1 MNLNRV
7 AANGPAIAP
16 VSRSCSAKFAD
27 NLLMLLSRHGWV
39 GALIAMFVAIMLV
52 SPASAQTTAPVQTAW
67 RLLDYVAVDYP
78 EAVKGGQIVSPTE
91 YAEMTEFSASARERI
106 TSLASSSAKADL
118 ARRATALERLI
129 AAKAPAEAVGT
140 AARSLAADLIAAYPV
155 PLAPAVAPNY
165 PRGQALFNQNCA
177 SCHAMTGD
185 GKGPKSV
192 GLDPPPIAFI
202 DKARA
207 RERSTFAFYQVLEQG
222 IDGTSM
228 ESFADR
234 PLQDRWDL
242 ALYAGT
248 FAFPASKVAEGERI
262 WKSDAALRNRINM
275 EKLVGMTPAALA
287 ANIGEERADAV
298 IAYLRRNPS
307 VVVPQVSGTL
317 TVARARLNEAVTAYA
332 KGDRKGAT
340 NLALSA
346 YLDGFEP
353 VEPVLS
359 ARDNALMVRIEG
371 AMGALRAAIA
381 NGTSPTTVRDQT
393 RALDTLFG
401 EAETV
406 LAPEQA
412 SGASSFFGAFTILL
426 REGLEAL
433 LIVVAMLAFLRK
445 ADRSDVM
452 PYVHGGWVAALVA
465 GAATWAVATYAVEI
479 SGASRELTEGFGS
492 VFAAL
497 VLLWVT
503 RTAVRMLDNVID
515 ISRYPLPQQEAEAKA
530 KRRIGLGITGLAD
543 ALLFCGQTYGASPAI
558 ETTRRWLGI
567 IRREAYR
574 ASAELASEKGCF
586 PSYDACMLD
595 APNLRSLDE
604 QTRALIASHG
614 LRNGCLTSIAPT
626 GTTSLLAGNVSFG
639 IEPVFAYTYRR
650 RLRQPDGST
659 REELVED
666 YAMQVWRRVKGD
678 APPPDDI
685 FVSAQTLK
693 PSDHVAMQ
701 AAAQELVDSS
711 ISKTVNC
718 PESITFEDFA
728 DIYVEGYRLGCKG
741 LTTYRPNAVTGS
753 VLQVDEE
760 PKPAPSPEPEVALTP
775 RADALAGQTYKLK
788 WPDSAHAVYVTIND
802 VDTPAGRRPFEI
814 FINSKNMEH
823 YAWTLGVTRMISA
836 VFRRGGDVSFVPEEL
851 KAVFDPR
858 GGAWIGGR
866 YVPSLLAAIGGVIE
880 RHMGLAQ
887 PALPLPGLHEDASV
901 ASKLTA
907 GTCCPQC
914 GAAGLIKSEGC
925 NSCTQCGFSKC
936 G

>member
-1 MNLNRV
+1 
-7 AANGPAIAP
+7 
-16 VSRSCSAKFAD
+16 
-27 NLLMLLSRHGWV
+27 
-39 GALIAMFVAIMLV
+39 MFVAIMLV

-177 SCHAMTGD
+177 SCHATTGD

-401 EAETV
+401 EAEPV

-497 VLLWVT
+497 VLLWVGIWMHGKSNADAWQRYIREKLT
-503 RTAVRMLDNVID
+503 TELNARSAWFLFVLSFVVVYREVFETILFYAAIWTQGNGGAVLAGAGSAIAILAVIAGVMMRYSRMLPIGKFFAYSSALMALLAVVLIGKGV
-515 ISRYPLPQQEAEAKA
+515 SALQEAGYLPVNPLDGFPRIEILGLYPTTEGVAAQAVMIALLAFGFGLNRRTTNKEAKA
-530 KRRIGLGITGLAD
+530 
-543 ALLFCGQTYGASPAI
+543 
-558 ETTRRWLGI
+558 
-567 IRREAYR
+567 
-574 ASAELASEKGCF
+574 
-586 PSYDACMLD
+586 
-595 APNLRSLDE
+595 
-604 QTRALIASHG
+604 
-614 LRNGCLTSIAPT
+614 
-626 GTTSLLAGNVSFG
+626 
-639 IEPVFAYTYRR
+639 
-650 RLRQPDGST
+650 
-659 REELVED
+659 
-666 YAMQVWRRVKGD
+666 
-678 APPPDDI
+678 
-685 FVSAQTLK
+685 
-693 PSDHVAMQ
+693 
-701 AAAQELVDSS
+701 
-711 ISKTVNC
+711 
-718 PESITFEDFA
+718 
-728 DIYVEGYRLGCKG
+728 
-741 LTTYRPNAVTGS
+741 
-753 VLQVDEE
+753 
-760 PKPAPSPEPEVALTP
+760 
-775 RADALAGQTYKLK
+775 
-788 WPDSAHAVYVTIND
+788 
-802 VDTPAGRRPFEI
+802 
-814 FINSKNMEH
+814 
-823 YAWTLGVTRMISA
+823 
-836 VFRRGGDVSFVPEEL
+836 
-851 KAVFDPR
+851 
-858 GGAWIGGR
+858 
-866 YVPSLLAAIGGVIE
+866 
-880 RHMGLAQ
+880 
-887 PALPLPGLHEDASV
+887 
-901 ASKLTA
+901 
-907 GTCCPQC
+907 
-914 GAAGLIKSEGC
+914 
-925 NSCTQCGFSKC
+925 
-936 G
+936 

>member
-177 SCHAMTGD
+177 SCHATTGD

-381 NGTSPTTVRDQT
+381 NGTSPPTVRDQT

-401 EAETV
+401 EAEPV

-497 VLLWVT
+497 VLLWVGIWMHGKSNADAWQRYIREKLT
-503 RTAVRMLDNVID
+503 TELNARSAWFLFVLSFVVVYREVFETILFYAAIWTQGNGGAVLAGAGSAIAILAVIAGVMMRYSRMLPIGKFFAYSSALMALLAVVLIGKGV
-515 ISRYPLPQQEAEAKA
+515 SALQEAGYLPVNPLDGFPRIEILGLYPTTEGVAAQAVMIALLAFGFGLNRRTTNKEAKA
-530 KRRIGLGITGLAD
+530 
-543 ALLFCGQTYGASPAI
+543 
-558 ETTRRWLGI
+558 
-567 IRREAYR
+567 
-574 ASAELASEKGCF
+574 
-586 PSYDACMLD
+586 
-595 APNLRSLDE
+595 
-604 QTRALIASHG
+604 
-614 LRNGCLTSIAPT
+614 
-626 GTTSLLAGNVSFG
+626 
-639 IEPVFAYTYRR
+639 
-650 RLRQPDGST
+650 
-659 REELVED
+659 
-666 YAMQVWRRVKGD
+666 
-678 APPPDDI
+678 
-685 FVSAQTLK
+685 
-693 PSDHVAMQ
+693 
-701 AAAQELVDSS
+701 
-711 ISKTVNC
+711 
-718 PESITFEDFA
+718 
-728 DIYVEGYRLGCKG
+728 
-741 LTTYRPNAVTGS
+741 
-753 VLQVDEE
+753 
-760 PKPAPSPEPEVALTP
+760 
-775 RADALAGQTYKLK
+775 
-788 WPDSAHAVYVTIND
+788 
-802 VDTPAGRRPFEI
+802 
-814 FINSKNMEH
+814 
-823 YAWTLGVTRMISA
+823 
-836 VFRRGGDVSFVPEEL
+836 
-851 KAVFDPR
+851 
-858 GGAWIGGR
+858 
-866 YVPSLLAAIGGVIE
+866 
-880 RHMGLAQ
+880 
-887 PALPLPGLHEDASV
+887 
-901 ASKLTA
+901 
-907 GTCCPQC
+907 
-914 GAAGLIKSEGC
+914 
-925 NSCTQCGFSKC
+925 
-936 G
+936 

>member
-1 MNLNRV
+1 
-7 AANGPAIAP
+7 
-16 VSRSCSAKFAD
+16 
-27 NLLMLLSRHGWV
+27 MLLSRHGWV

-177 SCHAMTGD
+177 SCHATTGD

-497 VLLWVT
+497 VLLWVGIWMHGKSNADAWQRYIREKLT
-503 RTAVRMLDNVID
+503 TELNARSAWFLFVLSFVVVYREVFETILFYAAIWTQGNGGAVLAGAGSAIAILAVIAGVMMRYSRMLPIGKFFAYSSALMALLAVVLIGKGV
-515 ISRYPLPQQEAEAKA
+515 SALQEAGYLPVNPLDGFPRIEILGLYPTTEGVAAQAVMIALLAFGFGLNRRTTNKEAKA
-530 KRRIGLGITGLAD
+530 
-543 ALLFCGQTYGASPAI
+543 
-558 ETTRRWLGI
+558 
-567 IRREAYR
+567 
-574 ASAELASEKGCF
+574 
-586 PSYDACMLD
+586 
-595 APNLRSLDE
+595 
-604 QTRALIASHG
+604 
-614 LRNGCLTSIAPT
+614 
-626 GTTSLLAGNVSFG
+626 
-639 IEPVFAYTYRR
+639 
-650 RLRQPDGST
+650 
-659 REELVED
+659 
-666 YAMQVWRRVKGD
+666 
-678 APPPDDI
+678 
-685 FVSAQTLK
+685 
-693 PSDHVAMQ
+693 
-701 AAAQELVDSS
+701 
-711 ISKTVNC
+711 
-718 PESITFEDFA
+718 
-728 DIYVEGYRLGCKG
+728 
-741 LTTYRPNAVTGS
+741 
-753 VLQVDEE
+753 
-760 PKPAPSPEPEVALTP
+760 
-775 RADALAGQTYKLK
+775 
-788 WPDSAHAVYVTIND
+788 
-802 VDTPAGRRPFEI
+802 
-814 FINSKNMEH
+814 
-823 YAWTLGVTRMISA
+823 
-836 VFRRGGDVSFVPEEL
+836 
-851 KAVFDPR
+851 
-858 GGAWIGGR
+858 
-866 YVPSLLAAIGGVIE
+866 
-880 RHMGLAQ
+880 
-887 PALPLPGLHEDASV
+887 
-901 ASKLTA
+901 
-907 GTCCPQC
+907 
-914 GAAGLIKSEGC
+914 
-925 NSCTQCGFSKC
+925 
-936 G
+936 

>member
-1 MNLNRV
+1 
-7 AANGPAIAP
+7 
-16 VSRSCSAKFAD
+16 
-27 NLLMLLSRHGWV
+27 
-39 GALIAMFVAIMLV
+39 MFVAIMLV

-177 SCHAMTGD
+177 SCHATTGD

-497 VLLWVT
+497 VLLWVGIWMHGKSNADAWQRYIREKLT
-503 RTAVRMLDNVID
+503 TELNARSAWFLFVLSFVVVYREVFETILFYAAIWTQGNGGAVLAGAGSAIAILAVIAGVMMRYSRMLPIGKFFAYSSALMALLAVVLIGKGV
-515 ISRYPLPQQEAEAKA
+515 SALQEAGYLPVNPLDGFPRIEILGLYPTTEGVAAQAVMIALLAFGFGLNRRTTNKEAKA
-530 KRRIGLGITGLAD
+530 
-543 ALLFCGQTYGASPAI
+543 
-558 ETTRRWLGI
+558 
-567 IRREAYR
+567 
-574 ASAELASEKGCF
+574 
-586 PSYDACMLD
+586 
-595 APNLRSLDE
+595 
-604 QTRALIASHG
+604 
-614 LRNGCLTSIAPT
+614 
-626 GTTSLLAGNVSFG
+626 
-639 IEPVFAYTYRR
+639 
-650 RLRQPDGST
+650 
-659 REELVED
+659 
-666 YAMQVWRRVKGD
+666 
-678 APPPDDI
+678 
-685 FVSAQTLK
+685 
-693 PSDHVAMQ
+693 
-701 AAAQELVDSS
+701 
-711 ISKTVNC
+711 
-718 PESITFEDFA
+718 
-728 DIYVEGYRLGCKG
+728 
-741 LTTYRPNAVTGS
+741 
-753 VLQVDEE
+753 
-760 PKPAPSPEPEVALTP
+760 
-775 RADALAGQTYKLK
+775 
-788 WPDSAHAVYVTIND
+788 
-802 VDTPAGRRPFEI
+802 
-814 FINSKNMEH
+814 
-823 YAWTLGVTRMISA
+823 
-836 VFRRGGDVSFVPEEL
+836 
-851 KAVFDPR
+851 
-858 GGAWIGGR
+858 
-866 YVPSLLAAIGGVIE
+866 
-880 RHMGLAQ
+880 
-887 PALPLPGLHEDASV
+887 
-901 ASKLTA
+901 
-907 GTCCPQC
+907 
-914 GAAGLIKSEGC
+914 
-925 NSCTQCGFSKC
+925 
-936 G
+936 

>member
-177 SCHAMTGD
+177 SCHATTGD

-497 VLLWVT
+497 VLLWVGIWMHGKSNADAWQRYIREKLT
-503 RTAVRMLDNVID
+503 TELNARSAWFLFVLSFVVVYREVFETILFYAAIWTQGNGGAVLAGAGSAIAILAVIAGVMMRYSRMLPIGKFFAYSSALMALLAVVLIGKGV
-515 ISRYPLPQQEAEAKA
+515 SALQEAGYLPVNPLDGFPRIEILGLYPTTEGVAAQAVMIALLAFGFGLNRRTTNKEAKA
-530 KRRIGLGITGLAD
+530 
-543 ALLFCGQTYGASPAI
+543 
-558 ETTRRWLGI
+558 
-567 IRREAYR
+567 
-574 ASAELASEKGCF
+574 
-586 PSYDACMLD
+586 
-595 APNLRSLDE
+595 
-604 QTRALIASHG
+604 
-614 LRNGCLTSIAPT
+614 
-626 GTTSLLAGNVSFG
+626 
-639 IEPVFAYTYRR
+639 
-650 RLRQPDGST
+650 
-659 REELVED
+659 
-666 YAMQVWRRVKGD
+666 
-678 APPPDDI
+678 
-685 FVSAQTLK
+685 
-693 PSDHVAMQ
+693 
-701 AAAQELVDSS
+701 
-711 ISKTVNC
+711 
-718 PESITFEDFA
+718 
-728 DIYVEGYRLGCKG
+728 
-741 LTTYRPNAVTGS
+741 
-753 VLQVDEE
+753 
-760 PKPAPSPEPEVALTP
+760 
-775 RADALAGQTYKLK
+775 
-788 WPDSAHAVYVTIND
+788 
-802 VDTPAGRRPFEI
+802 
-814 FINSKNMEH
+814 
-823 YAWTLGVTRMISA
+823 
-836 VFRRGGDVSFVPEEL
+836 
-851 KAVFDPR
+851 
-858 GGAWIGGR
+858 
-866 YVPSLLAAIGGVIE
+866 
-880 RHMGLAQ
+880 
-887 PALPLPGLHEDASV
+887 
-901 ASKLTA
+901 
-907 GTCCPQC
+907 
-914 GAAGLIKSEGC
+914 
-925 NSCTQCGFSKC
+925 
-936 G
+936 